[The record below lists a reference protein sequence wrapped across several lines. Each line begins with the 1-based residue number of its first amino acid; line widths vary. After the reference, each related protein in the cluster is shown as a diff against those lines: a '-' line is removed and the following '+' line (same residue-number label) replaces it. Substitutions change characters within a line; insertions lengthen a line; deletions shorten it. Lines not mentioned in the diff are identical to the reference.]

1 MPHVHYAAAKSSETT
16 QMKNSQFLKRTQFA
30 LAGIAS
36 AFKSEKSF
44 RTQLLAAVGVAI
56 VLLILRP
63 TALWCAMLVGV
74 SALVLVT
81 ELLNTAIENLAD
93 HLHPEVHPQI
103 KIVKDCAA
111 GAVLLA
117 SVCALLIAAVF
128 AYDYFGR

>member
-1 MPHVHYAAAKSSETT
+1 M
-16 QMKNSQFLKRTQFA
+16 QFA

-44 RTQLLAAVGVAI
+44 RTQLLAAIGVAI

-63 TALWCAMLVGV
+63 SALWCAVLMGV
-74 SALVLVT
+74 AGLVLVT
-81 ELLNTAIENLAD
+81 ELVNTAIEHLAD

-103 KIVKDCAA
+103 KVVKDCAA

-117 SVCALLIAAVF
+117 SAFALLIAAIF
-128 AYDYFGR
+128 AYDYFYR